1 MAEQRVI
8 ITRNSDF
15 FKSFI
20 VKKEPYKLIMVK
32 PGNTSKKELPE
43 FFKNDFSKT
52 IFQKQ
57 FFKNKFADIIEKIKA
72 ADMILLVKED

>member
-1 MAEQRVI
+1 
-8 ITRNSDF
+8 
-15 FKSFI
+15 
-20 VKKEPYKLIMVK
+20 MVK